1 MIQHAMILHTR
12 KNEESGTQTRLWT
25 QKTLYIML
33 LVGDLRGIG
42 CEYLW
47 QIDHVIPRLHCSLI
61 FTGSGNGLLPVRQQA
76 TTWTND
82 DLLLCFA
89 SEEFRAW
96 IWLIF
101 SGTTKHYANPVLQ
114 NYALA
119 TNSSG
124 SLPATWRARNLQVSW
139 NKNKDLVY
147 TLSCWICFFK
157 HFLYLLKPEIVKV
170 VEIIPCSNADKS
182 DFKHQNTL
190 GCLDQYRCRG
200 LRLWNS

>member
-12 KNEESGTQTRLWT
+12 KNEEGGTQTRLWT

-96 IWLIF
+96 IWLTF
-101 SGTTKHYANPVLQ
+101 SGTTKHQLCQSSPAKLCIGYQLLWFLASDVTSQESPGVLEQ
-114 NYALA
+114 EQGF
-119 TNSSG
+119 S
-124 SLPATWRARNLQVSW
+124 
-139 NKNKDLVY
+139 
-147 TLSCWICFFK
+147 
-157 HFLYLLKPEIVKV
+157 LYLVML
-170 VEIIPCSNADKS
+170 NL
-182 DFKHQNTL
+182 FF
-190 GCLDQYRCRG
+190 
-200 LRLWNS
+200 